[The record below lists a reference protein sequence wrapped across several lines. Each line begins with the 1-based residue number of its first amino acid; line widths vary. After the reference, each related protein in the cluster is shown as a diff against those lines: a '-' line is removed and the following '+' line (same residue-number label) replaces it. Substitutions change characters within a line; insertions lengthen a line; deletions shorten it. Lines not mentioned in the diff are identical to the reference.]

1 MLILSGL
8 SNITPNIIVISILG
22 YVVVFSS
29 LLLLHLSFFYLPKLL
44 YIKWKKEEVQSGKK
58 QTVNEIETIISGEE
72 TAAIA
77 MALHLYFEIHDE
89 ESGILTI
96 NKVSKPYSP
105 WSSKIYA
112 VRNQFNRI

>member
-1 MLILSGL
+1 MITILGM
-8 SNITPNIIVISILG
+8 SNITPNIIVIAILG
-22 YVVVFSS
+22 YVVVFFS
-29 LLLLHLSFFYLPKLL
+29 LLLLHLFFFYLPKLL
-44 YIKWKKEEVQSGKK
+44 YRKWRKDKLVEGVEAAPVKESS
-58 QTVNEIETIISGEE
+58 ISGEE

-77 MALHLYFEIHDE
+77 MALHLFLEIHDE
-89 ESGILTI
+89 ESGVLTI